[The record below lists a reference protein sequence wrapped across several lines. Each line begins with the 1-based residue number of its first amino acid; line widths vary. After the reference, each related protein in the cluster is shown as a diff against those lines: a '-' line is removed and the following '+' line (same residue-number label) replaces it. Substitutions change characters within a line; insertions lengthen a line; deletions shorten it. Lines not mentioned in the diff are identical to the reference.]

1 MWTLCEVRQQA
12 AGRGTPEQEEKLNR
26 RVPDIDTNF
35 LVCRANLRVATPTR
49 QQTCVTRWW
58 RCYWVTRGLLRCAAV
73 VAAAAL
79 AQGQEAVL
87 AQGQAAAA
95 AQGQAARGQAAAA
108 ARVTAPSV
116 YLTPQASTSCPVHI

>member
-1 MWTLCEVRQQA
+1 MSHGCQWIPLR
-12 AGRGTPEQEEKLNR
+12 
-26 RVPDIDTNF
+26 
-35 LVCRANLRVATPTR
+35 NLRRGVEAGMRTGAATRRMVATPTR